1 MPFTREDKVRQSLF
15 IFWRNSYFRKLRLP
29 PDWRLAMVEDSKQ
42 LFSCMTNSSTSQR
55 SILLIVGE
63 EELEKPLGELKTKFS
78 PAKLS
83 KFGIL
88 VVSKDPQSF
97 LQKNG
102 HTPEVVEVVSPKL
115 FSRWP
120 QFYLMKSVLCLSRE
134 NASSR
139 VSHQTLETLNQTFI
153 ALSSERDPKRLLASI
168 LAKSIEL
175 TNAEAGTLYMIREQD
190 GEMFFRLKISMD
202 NRHEVVLQPVDI
214 KVSENSLCGYVAL
227 TGKPV
232 NMRNMKELP
241 PHPLFEVNRG
251 IDLSTGEAATLTV
264 PLKNSRNEMVAVLQI
279 LNRENSEANHS
290 TPGSRVF
297 DTADESLIA
306 SFATQAAIC
315 LETVDLYADIQRLFE
330 GFVRA
335 SITAIESRDPSTGGH
350 SERVA
355 RMTIS
360 LARATS
366 ECAVGIY
373 RSVRFKEVE
382 IRELEY
388 AALLHDF
395 GKIGVREEVLVK
407 AKKLYPYQLES
418 IRERVKVFKAA
429 AKIKHLE
436 EKLRQ
441 GENDLTMEREYQK
454 KLQEL
459 ESYWQIVQA
468 TNEPTVL
475 HEENFQVLARI
486 RNEQFL
492 LPDGSHMHLLS
503 EEEFN
508 ALSVPLGSLTDNERL
523 EIESHVRHTYQF
535 LKMIPWTKDFRH
547 LSEIAFCHHEKLDG
561 SGYPRGLFSQ
571 EIPLQSK
578 IMTIAD
584 IYDALT
590 AADRWYKEAVPPE
603 KALEILA
610 EEVAQGKLDPILF
623 ELFLEKKIYEL
634 TQPKLMRQGVA

>member
-1 MPFTREDKVRQSLF
+1 MPFTREDNTRQSLF
-15 IFWRNSYFRKLRLP
+15 IFWRNSSFRKLRLP
-29 PDWRLAMVEDSKQ
+29 LDWRLAMVEDSQQ
-42 LFSCMTNSSTSQR
+42 LVSCMTNSGTSQR
-55 SILLIVGE
+55 SILMIVGE
-63 EELEKPLGELKTKFS
+63 EELEKPLGELKAKFS
-78 PAKLS
+78 PAFLS

-88 VVSKDPQSF
+88 VISKDPQAF
-97 LQKNG
+97 LQKVG
-102 HTPEVVEVVSPKL
+102 HPPEVIEVVSPKL

-120 QFYLMKSVLCLSRE
+120 QFYLTKSVLCLSRE

-168 LAKSIEL
+168 LAKAIEL
-175 TNAEAGTLYMIREQD
+175 TNAETGTLYMVREQD

-214 KVSENSLCGYVAL
+214 KVSENSLCEYVVL

-232 NMRNMKELP
+232 NTKNRNALS
-241 PHPLFEVNRG
+241 PHPLFEINRS
-251 IDLSTGEAATLTV
+251 IDLSTEDASMLTV
-264 PLKNSRNEMVAVLQI
+264 PLKNSRNEMVAVLQ
-279 LNRENSEANHS
+279 LLHGENSEGSHS
-290 TPGSRVF
+290 THGSRGF

-355 RMTIS
+355 RMTIA

-373 RSVRFKEVE
+373 RSVRFNEVE

-407 AKKLYPYQLES
+407 AKKLYLYQLES

-429 AKIKHLE
+429 AKIKYLE

-441 GENDLTMEREYQK
+441 GASDLTIEREYQK

-459 ESYWQIVQA
+459 ENYWHLVQA

-475 HEENFQVLARI
+475 PEENFQVLARI

-492 LPDGSHMHLLS
+492 LPDGSYMNLLS

-508 ALSVPLGSLTDNERL
+508 ALSVPQGSLTDSERL

-561 SGYPRGLFSQ
+561 SGYPRGIFSQ

-590 AADRWYKEAVPPE
+590 AADRWYKEAVHPE

-610 EEVAQGKLDPILF
+610 EDVAQGKLDPILF
-623 ELFLEKKIYEL
+623 ELFIEKKIYEL